1 MKDAVLGI
9 ARHLLTAGGGYLVG
23 RGLIDAQMATEL
35 TGALATIVGIVW
47 SVYDKRLKVA

>member
-23 RGLIDAQMATEL
+23 QGLIDAQMATEL
-35 TGALATIVGIVW
+35 TGALMTIVGIVW
-47 SVYDKRLKVA
+47 SVDDKRLKVA